1 MKKLLASLLLS
12 LLATLAAAGE
22 DTVIVDWK
30 GTPYKARILKSEN
43 GRHYVHYE
51 GWPSSYDEWIMDSHI
66 ISRDGA
72 AASGK
77 APPRPSAPPENRNA
91 PLAAQQK
98 IWVLWH
104 GMPYEA
110 VVMKSESG
118 RHFVH
123 FPGWP
128 SNYDEWIDKS
138 QIIPE
143 EKARKLLAQKKANN
157 ANAAAQQSAYQ
168 VLDRTR
174 ENANRLHGE
183 TMQQY
188 RDTERH
194 YENKRLYGN

>member
-12 LLATLAAAGE
+12 LLAAGACAG
-22 DTVIVDWK
+22 DGDGHRTVMVNWK
-30 GTPYKARILKSEN
+30 GTPYKAQILKSEN

-66 ISRDGA
+66 VADDGRQA
-72 AASGK
+72 APA
-77 APPRPSAPPENRNA
+77 APPQTRTPPQR
-91 PLAAQQK
+91 

-104 GMPYEA
+104 GKPYEA
-110 VVMKSESG
+110 EILKSESG

-128 SNYDEWIDKS
+128 SSYDEWIGKA

-143 EKARKLLAQKKANN
+143 NQARALLAKKSNGG
-157 ANAAAQQSAYQ
+157 AATQQGAYQ
-168 VLDRTR
+168 AIDDMRT
-174 ENANRLHGE
+174 NANRLNQE
-183 TMQQY
+183 TTQQY

-194 YENKRLYGN
+194 YDNKRLYGN